1 MALGGPQ
8 LIHAATGT
16 TPWEL
21 QETQPL
27 MSRPAGG
34 ASQSA
39 AEATLGL
46 VTVDILGLAGTGVP
60 TSEPI
65 NILARRMFGAT
76 IGEFWATGDSFCVLG
91 ALAVKAGNVPVALA
105 SVTWQQTVPTT
116 GPVTPFTSAGG
127 GLGEW
132 WSYQFL
138 AWPSG
143 TRLTITATP
152 AEAATQIFCTFS
164 LVQGTGALGPA
175 GPRATGAG
183 TRYIVDAP
191 SGVGTTLDFGW
202 AAGLTLE
209 PTPDP
214 GQYNEDYGYPTGYLS
229 FASTRDT
236 IGASGWTGQSA
247 PAWTM
252 TAIAVTTPG
261 G

>member
-1 MALGGPQ
+1 MAHPTLPQ
-8 LIHAATGT
+8 LVHVPAEGPAAGT
-16 TPWEL
+16 EALPG
-21 QETQPL
+21 
-27 MSRPAGG
+27 RPAGG

-60 TSEPI
+60 PIPEPI
-65 NILARRMFGAT
+65 PILARRMFAGT
-76 IGEFWATGDSFCVLG
+76 IGEFWATGDSVCVVG

-105 SVTWQQTVPTT
+105 SVTWQQTSPTT
-116 GPVTPFTSAGG
+116 GSVTPFTSAGG
-127 GLGEW
+127 SLGEW
-132 WSYQFL
+132 WFYQFL

-152 AEAATQIFCTFS
+152 AETATQIFCTFS
-164 LVQGTGALGPA
+164 LIQGTGTVTPPGVRASGA
-175 GPRATGAG
+175 GPRYSVG
-183 TRYIVDAP
+183 AP
-191 SGVGTTLDFGW
+191 SGTGTTLDFGW

-214 GQYNEDYGYPTGYLS
+214 GQYGEDYGYPTGYLS

-252 TAIAVTTPG
+252 TAIAVSAP
-261 G
+261 

>member
-1 MALGGPQ
+1 MAHPTLPQ
-8 LIHAATGT
+8 LVHVPATGPAPGT
-16 TPWEL
+16 EAL
-21 QETQPL
+21 Q
-27 MSRPAGG
+27 SRPAGG

-46 VTVDILGLAGTGVP
+46 VTIDILGLAGTGVP
-60 TSEPI
+60 PI
-65 NILARRMFGAT
+65 PAPIPILARRMFDEN

-91 ALAVKAGNVPVALA
+91 ALAVKAGNAPVGIA

-127 GLGEW
+127 SLGEW

-152 AEAATQIFCTFS
+152 AETATQIFCTFS

-183 TRYIVDAP
+183 PRYIVGAP
-191 SGVGTTLDFGW
+191 SGTGTTLDFGW

-214 GQYNEDYGYPTGYLS
+214 GQYDEDYGYPTGYLS

-252 TAIAVTTPG
+252 TAITVTTP
-261 G
+261 